1 MRTRTISLTLFI
13 PGALTLKDKR
23 QIIQS
28 MIARIRKLNV
38 SIAEIDY
45 QDQWQ
50 RSRLGMAVVSN
61 SNAYLDSIEA
71 EIIKLIETQYP
82 VEIVETIIEEY

>member
-1 MRTRTISLTLFI
+1 MRTRIISLTLFI

-38 SIAEIDY
+38 SVAEIGY

-61 SNAYLDSIEA
+61 SNAFLDSIEA

-82 VEIVETIIEEY
+82 VEIVETIIEEH

>member
-1 MRTRTISLTLFI
+1 MRTRIISLTLFI

-38 SIAEIDY
+38 SVAEIGY
-45 QDQWQ
+45 QNQWQ

-61 SNAYLDSIEA
+61 SDAYLDSIEA
-71 EIIKLIETQYP
+71 EIIKLIETHYP
-82 VEIVETIIEEY
+82 VEIVETIIEEH